1 MSDAAIIAAAGVI
14 TTILVNYFQER
25 RVNQK
30 FEHQRKAAEDQ
41 EARQTRAAEALARQT
56 ERAAAELKQETRIQ
70 AEAIGTELRRN
81 TELTGMAYNAANN
94 FELKLE
100 RLAKVFDSVH
110 TDREVQKQLVEL
122 ATDTNETVHNELQ
135 PDVAE
140 IKETLAHRDGDA

>member
-41 EARQTRAAEALARQT
+41 EARQTRAAEALAKRT
-56 ERAAAELKQETRIQ
+56 ERVAAELKQETRIQ

-122 ATDTNETVHNELQ
+122 ATNTNEIVHDHLQ

-140 IKETLAHRDGDA
+140 IKETLARDDAG